1 MVLYK
6 GYVMSV
12 AIVNASKIT
21 NDQIKSHENISGQLY
36 NFGNRICSSG
46 LQNILKDSTL
56 FNIVKEDQLPKLE
69 KFDKVV
75 LSLQDHL
82 RPAIAD
88 FLSFWAAKLPP
99 EKTLIPSIG
108 INAFPGRVPP
118 KLDEDFT
125 VFLREVSKYSK
136 IGCRGKHTQIAFR
149 SLGIKNTV
157 VIGCPSVFNKTI
169 NPLDEKVDKQGLL
182 TAGGATLRNG
192 KKLTY
197 LCQGDFD
204 TLVTIDLENRSR
216 IKRSYLDGYISYERK
231 SVFGRSEIQL
241 TGALKE
247 LRKVKVQSVIKPYE
261 YTEALLKEINRF
273 HGFVGARVHSSVL
286 SLLSGIPAVNL
297 NFDLRAIE
305 LCGELSIPNGFTLP
319 VQHDVESYKQHFAD
333 HGADIVEAFLYEREK
348 NFKLFRAEYQGQ
360 LDIVDQLS
368 TF

>member
-1 MVLYK
+1 V
-6 GYVMSV
+6 ST
-12 AIVNASKIT
+12 AIVNASKIN
-21 NDQIKSHENISGQLY
+21 NDQIKSHEEISGDLY

-46 LQNILKDSTL
+46 LENILKDSTS
-56 FNIVKEDQLPKLE
+56 FNIVEEGQLPELE
-69 KFDKVV
+69 KFDKIV

-82 RPAIAD
+82 RPAVNE
-88 FLSFWAAKLPP
+88 FLSFWTTRLPP

-108 INAFPGRVPP
+108 INAFNGQVPP
-118 KLDEDFT
+118 KLNEDFT

-136 IGCRGKHTQIAFR
+136 IGCRGKHTQTALR
-149 SLGIKNTV
+149 SLGIKNTI

-169 NPLDEKVDKQGLL
+169 NPVDEIVDKQGLM
-182 TAGGATLRNG
+182 TAGGIPLLGG

-204 TLVTIDLENRSR
+204 TPITAGLE
-216 IKRSYLDGYISYERK
+216 KRLRMQKSYLDGYINYEKK
-231 SVFGRSEIQL
+231 SVFGRSEFKL
-241 TGALKE
+241 TDALEK

-261 YTEALLKEINRF
+261 YTEALLKEVNQF

-319 VQHDVESYKQHFAD
+319 VQHDVKSYQQHFVD
-333 HGADIVEAFLYEREK
+333 HGADIVEAFLYERER